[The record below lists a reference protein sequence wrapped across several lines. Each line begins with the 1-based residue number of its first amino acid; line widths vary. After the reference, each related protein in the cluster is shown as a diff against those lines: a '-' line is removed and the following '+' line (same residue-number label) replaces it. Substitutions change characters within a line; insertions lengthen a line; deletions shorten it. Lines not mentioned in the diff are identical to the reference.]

1 MNHIFKSKFKAGLLV
16 VMAATLMALVG
27 CGAAETVQLGKADV
41 PTEIANQLGD
51 VMASIDDAGKGTT
64 TIAHYSPVL
73 DRYNKSSPQ
82 QVAFENAFNVLFPKA
97 QAAVC
102 GASQFGSCSSNT
114 LVKTF
119 GGCSVGNYV
128 LNGTV
133 TMSWTGGSNCELSA
147 TTQAIRITPN
157 YTVAGNNTTL
167 TATKT
172 GTYGVTLTLTTS
184 AATRVMSYTNDGIR
198 RVLTYTGTTLMDLN
212 TSTTSPITV
221 TGATRSSRVLSSGA
235 GALQVI
241 DNTSGESC
249 TFQPSNVTW
258 SSVNCNCATSGQ
270 WTGSCS
276 TLGTFTMNITSCG
289 VAALTYTQNGTT
301 KNTTIS
307 LDRCLGN

>member
-1 MNHIFKSKFKAGLLV
+1 MNHISTIKFKALVLLL
-16 VMAATLMALVG
+16 AAAILSG
-27 CGAAETVQLGKADV
+27 CGASETVQLGEANV

-51 VMASIDDAGKGTT
+51 VMASIDEAGKGTA
-64 TIAHYSPVL
+64 TIAHYSPL
-73 DRYNKSSPQ
+73 RDRYPKSSA
-82 QVAFENAFNVLFPKA
+82 QVALQNTFNILFPHA
-97 QAAVC
+97 EAAAC
-102 GASQFGSCSSNT
+102 GVAQFGSCSSNT
-114 LVKTF
+114 LVRSF
-119 GGCSVGNYV
+119 AGCSVGSYV

-147 TTQAIRITPN
+147 TSQAIRISPN
-157 YTVAGNNTTL
+157 YTVAGNNMTL

-184 AATRVMSYTNDGIR
+184 AATRVMSYTNDGVR
-198 RVLTYTGTTLMDLN
+198 RVLTYSGTTLMDLN

-221 TGATRSSRVLSSGA
+221 TGATRSSRILSSGV

-258 SSVNCNCATSGQ
+258 SSTNCNCATSGQ

-276 TLGTFTMNITSCG
+276 SLGTYTMNITSCG
-289 VAALTYTQNGTT
+289 VAALTYTQNGSI